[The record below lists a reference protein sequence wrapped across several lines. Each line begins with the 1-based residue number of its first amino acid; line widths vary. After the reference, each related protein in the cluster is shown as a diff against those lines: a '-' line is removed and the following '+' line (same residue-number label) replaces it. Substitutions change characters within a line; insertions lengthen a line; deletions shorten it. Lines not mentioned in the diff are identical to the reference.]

1 MASSYRFVV
10 SGQVQG
16 VGFRY
21 TALAMAQRLGLSGW
35 VGNRADGAVEGLAA
49 GAAEQLDAFRA
60 WLTRG
65 PPAARVDQ
73 LDWTESAEPA
83 GTGFEIRQVSSRA

>member
-21 TALAMAQRLGLSGW
+21 TALAQAQRLGLSGW
-35 VGNRADGAVEGLAA
+35 IGNRADGAVEGLAG
-49 GAAEQLDAFRA
+49 GAPDQLDAFRA

-65 PPAARVDQ
+65 PPAARVASVE
-73 LDWTESAEPA
+73 WTETEESTEP
-83 GTGFEIRQVSSRA
+83 GFRIQR

>member
-21 TALAMAQRLGLSGW
+21 SAMAQARRLGLTGW
-35 VGNRADGAVEGLAA
+35 VANRPDGAVEGVVGGDAA
-49 GAAEQLDAFRA
+49 VLGRFRE
-60 WLTRG
+60 WLQQG
-65 PPAARVDQ
+65 PPAARVERV
-73 LDWTESAEPA
+73 DWAEAAAPPA
-83 GTGFEIRQVSSRA
+83 AGFEIRR